1 MASSKDSPARTGFL
15 LGARAAFGMPAAIMT
30 AGFIG
35 YGSLA
40 SDAGMPFAIAAMAT
54 IGMWALPGQLVMLE
68 MVAVKATLPLT
79 VFAVTMSAVRLL
91 PMTVTLAALLRA
103 PGASRWR
110 EYLAVHFVATT
121 SWALGMRQFPAMP
134 AERRA
139 PWMAGFGTVC
149 TVVALACCAVGYFA
163 AGTLP
168 REMRIGLVFLM
179 PVYFVILLAGD
190 IRTRTMAASLVCGAI
205 AGPAFYL
212 LSPEWSVV
220 LGGLVGGTAA
230 YFLQKRFKGNAAW
243 ASRGNSGYCC
253 CRARWPRI
261 SGAVSACC
269 WPGACESKANS
280 SAGWNA

>member
-1 MASSKDSPARTGFL
+1 MASSNFWPGFK
-15 LGARAAFGMPAAIMT
+15 LGAREAFGMPAVVMT

-54 IGMWALPGQLVMLE
+54 MLMWALPGQLVMLE
-68 MVAVKATLPLT
+68 MMAVKATLLLT

-91 PMTVTLAALLRA
+91 PMTVTLAALLRS
-103 PGASRWR
+103 PGANRWR

-134 AERRA
+134 AAQRA
-139 PWMAGFGTVC
+139 PWMAGFGAVC
-149 TVVALACCAVGYFA
+149 TVVALVCCALGYFA
-163 AGTLP
+163 AGALP
-168 REMRIGLVFLM
+168 REIRIGLVFLM

-190 IRTRTMAASLVCGAI
+190 IRTRAMALSLVCGAM

-220 LGGLVGGTAA
+220 LGGLIGGTVA
-230 YFLQKRFKGNAAW
+230 YVLQKQFK
-243 ASRGNSGYCC
+243 RG
-253 CRARWPRI
+253 AR
-261 SGAVSACC
+261 
-269 WPGACESKANS
+269 
-280 SAGWNA
+280 